1 MILTIAIVDIVD
13 FKLRNMLEM
22 IKRKAGLNVVYWKI
36 KYSLDNIKEKHEHR
50 KDLIS
55 SMEKSL
61 TEVAEAVQ
69 YLNHVDKMLMATNR
83 RNHELELE
91 NIMLKQ
97 ENKSLKINVE
107 KLIDGL

>member
-1 MILTIAIVDIVD
+1 
-13 FKLRNMLEM
+13 MLEF
-22 IKRKAGLNVVYWKI
+22 IKRKAGLNVLYWKI
-36 KYSLDNIKEKHEHR
+36 KFSLDNIKEKHEHR

-69 YLNHVDKMLMATNR
+69 YLNHVDKILMATNR

>member
-1 MILTIAIVDIVD
+1 MSI
-13 FKLRNMLEM
+13 EM
-22 IKRKAGLNVVYWKI
+22 IKRKTGLWTVYLKI
-36 KYSLDNIKEKHEHR
+36 QNSLDNIKEKHGHR
-50 KDLIS
+50 KDLID

-61 TEVAEAVQ
+61 TEVGEAVQ

-107 KLIDGL
+107 KLIEGL